1 MSILEWVENGLIAG
15 IIAVATAYGTIR
27 TTLVYH
33 NKRVDKIEQDA
44 QKKIETG
51 EKEISKLETALADLA
66 NTQELCLRG
75 CFSARQKSLAIPIW
89 RYLRTEK
96 GEDNFLRV
104 PVYEKKHTAL
114 EYKLDALLLKI
125 DAREEKRT
133 NVESRLFVALEKIQD
148 AVGKT
153 P

>member
-15 IIAVATAYGTIR
+15 IIAVATAYGTVR
-27 TTLVYH
+27 TTLSYH
-33 NKRVDKIEQDA
+33 SQRTDRM
-44 QKKIETG
+44 
-51 EKEISKLETALADLA
+51 EKAVEELAK
-66 NTQELCLRG
+66 TQERCLEG
-75 CFSARQKSLAIPIW
+75 CFSSRQKSLAIPIW
-89 RYLRTEK
+89 QYLRSDS
-96 GEDNFLRV
+96 GVDNFLRV
-104 PVYEKKHTAL
+104 PVYEKNHTAL